1 MEDFFGHDGPDLR
14 IADVKHRSSSEIN
27 VCRIQRCISMATVA
41 EINSYLPYESVR
53 RWCAVST
60 SIAAAMAC
68 TTVLH
73 LENGRITHSTVLQRP
88 VTYMRF
94 PELKMVQFQFQSI
107 REDTCIWFAMNNL
120 PSSCVSIS
128 LRTPAIDFAILNGSL
143 RSFLKR
149 RNLEQVRITVT
160 RGVIREG
167 QFWYMDPGNEELFAL
182 ISNYLAYS
190 REAVLQIGSATID
203 RQAVLRRLQ
212 LLD

>member
-1 MEDFFGHDGPDLR
+1 
-14 IADVKHRSSSEIN
+14 
-27 VCRIQRCISMATVA
+27 
-41 EINSYLPYESVR
+41 
-53 RWCAVST
+53 
-60 SIAAAMAC
+60 
-68 TTVLH
+68 
-73 LENGRITHSTVLQRP
+73 
-88 VTYMRF
+88 
-94 PELKMVQFQFQSI
+94 
-107 REDTCIWFAMNNL
+107 MNNL

-160 RGVIREG
+160 RGVIRKG
-167 QFWYMDPGNEELFAL
+167 QFRYMDPGNEELFAL